1 MQMQEIGDAES
12 RVRMVWVLESRV
24 LSHLLVLHAQ
34 LGARLEGEKYLEFTS
49 TGSEYGDGRRE
60 EIEGLSVI

>member
-1 MQMQEIGDAES
+1 MG
-12 RVRMVWVLESRV
+12 MVWVLESRV

-49 TGSEYGDGRRE
+49 TGSEYGNGRRK
-60 EIEGLSVI
+60 EIQGLAVI